1 MSQYQ
6 HSDQAL
12 SDDECLRYSRH
23 LLLKDLGEAGQLK
36 LKHAQVL
43 VIGMGGLGAPA
54 SLYLAAAG
62 VGRLVLADFDEVDS
76 SNLQRQVLYR
86 EGDIKQPKVESAKQ
100 HLQALNSN
108 IQIRSVNRKMD
119 AMLLAMEVAQA
130 DVVLDCSD
138 NIATRYAVNQACVE
152 AKVPL
157 VSGAAVAFDGQ
168 LMVFDFRK
176 AEQGCYHCLFPNAS
190 EQQLNCSNAGILGP
204 VVGTIGSLQALET
217 IKLITDIPSA
227 QVGRFSSFDA
237 HSLEWFHLSVN
248 ADANCPVC
256 SNQKDKS

>member
-1 MSQYQ
+1 MSQTSKQ
-6 HSDQAL
+6 STLSDQ
-12 SDDECLRYSRH
+12 EVLRYSRH
-23 LLLKDLGEAGQLK
+23 LLLKDVGEAGQLK
-36 LKHAQVL
+36 LKSAQVL
-43 VIGMGGLGAPA
+43 LVGMGGLGAPA
-54 SLYLAAAG
+54 ALYLAAAG
-62 VGRLVLADFDEVDS
+62 VGKLVLADFDELDS

-86 EGDIKQPKVESAKQ
+86 EDDIKQPKVVAAKQ

-108 IQIRSVNRKMD
+108 IQVRTVNRKMD
-119 AMLLAMEVAQA
+119 ELLLAMEVAQA

-138 NIATRYAVNQACVE
+138 NIVTRYAVNQACVK

-168 LMVFDFRK
+168 LMVFDFRQAK
-176 AEQGCYHCLFPNAS
+176 QGCYHCLFPNAS

-217 IKLITDIPSA
+217 IKLIAGIPSA
-227 QVGRFSSFDA
+227 QLGRFSSFDA
-237 HSLEWFHLSVN
+237 HSLEWFHLKVS

-256 SNQKDKS
+256 GKDKQIS

>member
-1 MSQYQ
+1 MSQTSKQ
-6 HSDQAL
+6 STLSDQ
-12 SDDECLRYSRH
+12 EVLRYSRH
-23 LLLKDLGEAGQLK
+23 LLLKDVGEAGQLK
-36 LKHAQVL
+36 LKSAQVL
-43 VIGMGGLGAPA
+43 LVGMGGLGAPA
-54 SLYLAAAG
+54 ALYLAAAG
-62 VGRLVLADFDEVDS
+62 VGKLVLADFDEVDS

-86 EGDIKQPKVESAKQ
+86 EDDIKQPKVVAAKQ

-108 IQIRSVNRKMD
+108 IQVRTVNRKMD
-119 AMLLAMEVAQA
+119 EMLLAMEVAQA

-138 NIATRYAVNQACVE
+138 NIATRYAVNQACVM

-168 LMVFDFRK
+168 LMVFDFRQ

-217 IKLITDIPSA
+217 IKLIAGIPSA
-227 QVGRFSSFDA
+227 QLGRFSSFDA
-237 HSLEWFHLSVN
+237 HSLEWFHLNVN

-256 SNQKDKS
+256 GKDKQTS

>member
-1 MSQYQ
+1 MSR
-6 HSDQAL
+6 STSKPAAL
-12 SDDECLRYSRH
+12 SDQECLRYSRH
-23 LLLKDLGEAGQLK
+23 LLLKELGEAGQLK
-36 LKHAQVL
+36 LKNSQVL
-43 VIGMGGLGAPA
+43 LVGMGGLGAPA
-54 SLYLAAAG
+54 ALYLAAAG
-62 VGRLVLADFDEVDS
+62 VGKLVIADFDQLES

-86 EGDIKQPKVESAKQ
+86 EADVEQPKVVAAKQ
-100 HLQALNSN
+100 QLQALNS
-108 IQIRSVNRKMD
+108 SVQVRTVQRKMD

-138 NIATRYAVNQACVE
+138 NIVTRYAVNQACVE

-168 LMVFDFRK
+168 LMVFDFRQ
-176 AEQGCYHCLFPNAS
+176 AQQGCYHCLFPDAS

-217 IKLITDIPSA
+217 LKLLADIPSA

-237 HSLEWFHLSVN
+237 HSLEWFHLKVN
-248 ADANCPVC
+248 ADSACPVC
-256 SNQKDKS
+256 GEEKQAS

>member
-1 MSQYQ
+1 MNQANSDLTL
-6 HSDQAL
+6 SDQ
-12 SDDECLRYSRH
+12 ECLRYSRH
-23 LLLKDLGEAGQLK
+23 LLLKDVGEEGQVK
-36 LKHAQVL
+36 LKQAQVL

-62 VGRLVLADFDEVDS
+62 VGKLVLADFDDIDS

-86 EGDIKQPKVESAKQ
+86 EEDIKQPKVSAAKQ
-100 HLQALNSN
+100 HLQALNSH
-108 IQIRSVNRKMD
+108 IQIRTVNRKMD
-119 AMLLAMEVAQA
+119 TMLLAMEVAQA

-138 NIATRYAVNQACVE
+138 NITTRYAVNQACV
-152 AKVPL
+152 AASVPL

-168 LMVFDFRK
+168 LMVFDFRQ
-176 AEQGCYHCLFPNAS
+176 AAQGCYHCLFPNAS

-217 IKLITDIPSA
+217 IKLIVGIASA

-237 HSLEWFHLSVN
+237 HTLEWFHLTTKH
-248 ADANCPVC
+248 DPKCPVC
-256 SNQKDKS
+256 GTNREQS

>member
-1 MSQYQ
+1 MSQTSKQ
-6 HSDQAL
+6 STLSDQ
-12 SDDECLRYSRH
+12 EVLRYSRH
-23 LLLKDLGEAGQLK
+23 LLLKDVGEAGQLK
-36 LKHAQVL
+36 LKSAQVL
-43 VIGMGGLGAPA
+43 LVGMGGLGAPA
-54 SLYLAAAG
+54 ALYLAAAG
-62 VGRLVLADFDEVDS
+62 VGKLVLADFDEVDS

-86 EGDIKQPKVESAKQ
+86 EDDIKQPKVVAAKQ

-108 IQIRSVNRKMD
+108 IQVRTVNRKMD
-119 AMLLAMEVAQA
+119 EMLLAMEVAQA

-138 NIATRYAVNQACVE
+138 NIATRYAVNQACVK

-168 LMVFDFRK
+168 LMVFDFRQ

-217 IKLITDIPSA
+217 IKLIAGTPSA
-227 QVGRFSSFDA
+227 QRGRFSSFDA
-237 HSLEWFHLSVN
+237 HSLEWFHLKVN

-256 SNQKDKS
+256 GKDKQTS

>member
-1 MSQYQ
+1 MSQTSSEPSL
-6 HSDQAL
+6 SDQ
-12 SDDECLRYSRH
+12 ECLRYSRH
-23 LLLKDLGEAGQLK
+23 LLLKDVGEAGQLK
-36 LKHAQVL
+36 LKNAQVL
-43 VIGMGGLGAPA
+43 LVGMGGLGAPA
-54 SLYLAAAG
+54 GLYLAAAG
-62 VGRLVLADFDEVDS
+62 VGKLVLADFDEVDS

-86 EGDIKQPKVESAKQ
+86 EDDIKQAKVQAAKQ
-100 HLQALNSN
+100 HLEALNSN

-138 NIATRYAVNQACVE
+138 NIATRYAVNQACVK

-168 LMVFDFRK
+168 LMVFDF
-176 AEQGCYHCLFPNAS
+176 AQSPQGCYHCLFPNAS
-190 EQQLNCSNAGILGP
+190 EQELNCSNAGILGP

-217 IKLITDIPSA
+217 IKLIAGIPSA
-227 QVGRFSSFDA
+227 QRGRFSSFDA
-237 HSLEWFHLSVN
+237 HSLEWFHLKVN

-256 SNQKDKS
+256 GANPNND

>member
-1 MSQYQ
+1 MSQTSKQ
-6 HSDQAL
+6 STLSDQ
-12 SDDECLRYSRH
+12 EVLRYSRH
-23 LLLKDLGEAGQLK
+23 LLLKDVGEAGQLK
-36 LKHAQVL
+36 LKSAQVL
-43 VIGMGGLGAPA
+43 LVGMGGLGAPA
-54 SLYLAAAG
+54 ALYLAAAG
-62 VGRLVLADFDEVDS
+62 VSKLVLADFDEVDS

-86 EGDIKQPKVESAKQ
+86 EDDIKQPKVVAAKQ

-108 IQIRSVNRKMD
+108 IQVRTVNRKMD
-119 AMLLAMEVAQA
+119 EMLLAMEVAQA

-138 NIATRYAVNQACVE
+138 NIATRYAVNQACVK

-168 LMVFDFRK
+168 LMVFDFRQ

-217 IKLITDIPSA
+217 IKLIAGIPSA
-227 QVGRFSSFDA
+227 QLGRFSSFDA
-237 HSLEWFHLSVN
+237 HSLEWFHLNVN

-256 SNQKDKS
+256 GKDKQTS